1 MLRTGPAAVPAGP
14 GGSAGSGGAPA
25 RAERA
30 AAPGTLLAD
39 WLLRA
44 VEEDTR
50 LQPRLLRLPDGS
62 LLPLDVERWAGPVTA
77 ADQVLLSRADGPVL
91 DVGCGPG
98 RLTAALHRDGVPVLG
113 VDVLPE
119 VPVLARRAGAPVLV
133 ADVLGPLPGPASWR
147 TVLLAD
153 GNVGIGGDPV
163 RLLRRLRRLLT
174 DGGTLLVEL
183 HPGTGAA
190 GDVRLECLG
199 AASAWFPWA
208 LVGPDDVAPVAA
220 AAGLDVSE
228 QWTAGGRAFVALR
241 PS

>member
-1 MLRTGPAAVPAGP
+1 MPRTGTAAVPAGS
-14 GGSAGSGGAPA
+14 GVSGGAAVPA
-25 RAERA
+25 GDVV

-44 VEEDTR
+44 VHEDTR

-77 ADQVLLSRADGPVL
+77 ADQVLLSRAEGPVL

-98 RLTAALHRDGVPVLG
+98 RLTAALHRDGVAVLG

-133 ADVLGPLPGPASWR
+133 ADVLGPLPGAGSWR

-163 RLLRRLRRLLT
+163 RLLRRLRGLLAG
-174 DGGTLLVEL
+174 GGTLLVEL
-183 HPGTGAA
+183 HPGSGAA
-190 GDVRLECLG
+190 GEVRLECLG

-220 AAGLDVSE
+220 AAGLSVSE
-228 QWTAGGRAFVALR
+228 EWTAGGRAFAALR